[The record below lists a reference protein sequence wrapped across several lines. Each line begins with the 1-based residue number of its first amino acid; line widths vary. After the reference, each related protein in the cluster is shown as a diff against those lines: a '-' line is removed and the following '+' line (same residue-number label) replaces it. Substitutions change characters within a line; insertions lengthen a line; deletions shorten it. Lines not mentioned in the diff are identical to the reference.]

1 MSDRAALRVPDW
13 LESKALINGAW
24 EPARDGS
31 CFDVVNP
38 ANQQVIAQVANC
50 GAVETAA
57 AIEAASAA
65 QVDWAK
71 RPAKEKA
78 YLLRCWFDLVMAQ
91 QEPLAQLLTLEQ
103 GKPLAEARAE
113 IAYGASYIEWF
124 GEEAKRIYGDTIP
137 QPSADKR
144 IITLKQPIGVVA
156 CITPWNFPNA
166 MLARKI
172 APALAAGCTVVCKP
186 ANETP
191 LSALALAHLAMQAGI
206 PAGVINVLCGKT
218 EEIGQTLTGS
228 TQVRKLTF
236 TGSTRVGKML
246 AADCAATMK
255 RTTMELGGN
264 APFIVFADADLDA
277 AVAGAVASKYRNA
290 GQTCVCA
297 NRILVEDEIYDTFA
311 ERLASSAQAFK
322 LGDGHDEAVTMG
334 SLIHQGAAEKVVD
347 LVDDA
352 LAEGALVRQG
362 CGISDL
368 GSGYVEPGVLIDVT
382 PQMRIAQ
389 EEIFGPVAPLLRFHT
404 EAQAIQQAN
413 ATQAGL
419 AAYFYTTNAA
429 RMVRVAEALEYGI
442 VGINEGIVSNEMA
455 PFGGVKESGNGREG
469 SRYGLDDYLEIKY
482 LCIGGIKPD

>member
-1 MSDRAALRVPDW
+1 MSDRAASRVPDW

-322 LGDGHDEAVTMG
+322 LGDGRDEAVTMG
-334 SLIHQGAAEKVVD
+334 PLIHQGAAEKVVD

>member
-124 GEEAKRIYGDTIP
+124 AEEAKRIYGDTIP

-334 SLIHQGAAEKVVD
+334 PLIHQGAAEKVVN

>member
-322 LGDGHDEAVTMG
+322 LGDGHE
-334 SLIHQGAAEKVVD
+334 
-347 LVDDA
+347 
-352 LAEGALVRQG
+352 
-362 CGISDL
+362 
-368 GSGYVEPGVLIDVT
+368 
-382 PQMRIAQ
+382 
-389 EEIFGPVAPLLRFHT
+389 
-404 EAQAIQQAN
+404 
-413 ATQAGL
+413 
-419 AAYFYTTNAA
+419 
-429 RMVRVAEALEYGI
+429 
-442 VGINEGIVSNEMA
+442 
-455 PFGGVKESGNGREG
+455 
-469 SRYGLDDYLEIKY
+469 
-482 LCIGGIKPD
+482 

>member
-334 SLIHQGAAEKVVD
+334 PLIHQGAAEKVVD

-389 EEIFGPVAPLLRFHT
+389 EEIFGPVAPLMRFHT
-404 EAQAIQQAN
+404 EAQAVQQAN

>member
-334 SLIHQGAAEKVVD
+334 PLIHQGAAEKVVD

-352 LAEGALVRQG
+352 LGEGALVRQG

>member
-1 MSDRAALRVPDW
+1 VSDRAALRVPDW

-24 EPARDGS
+24 EPTRDGS

-334 SLIHQGAAEKVVD
+334 PLIHQGAAEKVVD